1 MVKNFGFELI
11 VSFGANFQ
19 VVRGY
24 DYVLQ
29 DVYGV
34 FFFFMLKYSWKWISL
49 GLKHIGL
56 IYQ

>member
-19 VVRGY
+19 VVRSY

-34 FFFFMLKYSWKWISL
+34 FFSMLKYSWKWISL